1 MEHQETLNNLNR
13 AKLEKVD
20 AYLQEKGNVP
30 EEQKEKI
37 EAAKKEWQV
46 AWNKFLEVLL
56 VLERLEI

>member
-1 MEHQETLNNLNR
+1 MEHKETLNDLNR

-30 EEQKEKI
+30 EEHKEKI

-46 AWNKFLEVLL
+46 AWNKFLEALL